1 MEPGKKKQPTN
12 SINIFDIIKTVI
24 YETQVIIRPFGQEK
38 IKNRKGFQEEIAD
51 LLSEGRLSAF
61 AQDYIMFKFS
71 QRYINRTPIYYRGEI
86 IRRPFGMPYNPPFII
101 DDNDLEIAGLE
112 VFAEILIN
120 LEAPR
125 NYFDESVLEIFY
137 KS

>member
-12 SINIFDIIKTVI
+12 SINIFDIIKVWV
-24 YETQVIIRPFGQEK
+24 YETEVIIRPFGQKK
-38 IKNRKGFQEEIAD
+38 IKNRKKFQEEIAD
-51 LLSEGRLSAF
+51 LLSQGRLSAF

-71 QRYINRTPIYYRGEI
+71 QRYINTTPIYYRGEI
-86 IRRPFGMPYNPPFII
+86 IKRPFGMPYNPPFII

-112 VFAEILIN
+112 VFAEVLIN

-137 KS
+137 KN